1 NSGLRKVNMNGYSA
15 DPSGGIM
22 GFRAC
27 VATVGWIPATIL
39 NIVLPVVAVWRGDV
53 ALPNVMLSDVM
64 ASGPLYEAVYTWGFS
79 LSMICVCFVFRE
91 ASTFWRQKLPSMAPD
106 VDRFVFML
114 YALCAPCL
122 LGLVAFQYKHDLSLH
137 REDLWALIYDFDFL
151 LWALHVFHTS
161 VFFLTCCAMAY
172 IYGLRLS
179 PALDAS
185 GLTHPSD
192 RFWRSSGSWCILMLT
207 PVGVVVRFFHLF
219 SGRLYGVF
227 SWYWSRLCRDL
238 KGAFCLGCSK
248 SVCVYHLNRCK
259 TSDYCRAAGERCS
272 QRPMK
277 TLQCS
282 CENVPAYL
290 SIYLSIYLCMYVSM
304 YVCMYV

>member
-1 NSGLRKVNMNGYSA
+1 MNGYSA

-27 VATVGWIPATIL
+27 VAAVGWIPATIL

-219 SGRLYGVF
+219 SGTALWGILLVLVEVALIQVFVIVAFLGVARLMMELDLAEPMMDLTHIGLYG
-227 SWYWSRLCRDL
+227 SARRKAD
-238 KGAFCLGCSK
+238 
-248 SVCVYHLNRCK
+248 
-259 TSDYCRAAGERCS
+259 
-272 QRPMK
+272 
-277 TLQCS
+277 
-282 CENVPAYL
+282 
-290 SIYLSIYLCMYVSM
+290 
-304 YVCMYV
+304 

>member
-1 NSGLRKVNMNGYSA
+1 MNGYSA

-27 VATVGWIPATIL
+27 VAAVGWIPATIL

-91 ASTFWRQKLPSMAPD
+91 ASTFLRQKLPSMAPD

-219 SGRLYGVF
+219 SGTALWGILLVLVEVALIQVFVIVAFLGVARLMMELDLAEPMMDLTHIGLYG
-227 SWYWSRLCRDL
+227 SARRKAD
-238 KGAFCLGCSK
+238 
-248 SVCVYHLNRCK
+248 
-259 TSDYCRAAGERCS
+259 
-272 QRPMK
+272 
-277 TLQCS
+277 
-282 CENVPAYL
+282 
-290 SIYLSIYLCMYVSM
+290 
-304 YVCMYV
+304 